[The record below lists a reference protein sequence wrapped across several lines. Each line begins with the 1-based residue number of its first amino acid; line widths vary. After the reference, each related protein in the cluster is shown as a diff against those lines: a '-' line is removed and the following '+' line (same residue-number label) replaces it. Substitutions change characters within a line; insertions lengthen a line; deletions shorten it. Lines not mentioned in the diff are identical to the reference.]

1 MKKKLLHSITAIVV
15 LLVAMETN
23 NTHAQE
29 YSTGPL
35 LTPAE
40 ATARLTP
47 EETRQTEAYFRF
59 NFEHQTTAERITGH
73 FRSGST
79 IGFCEERAV
88 VVAQVGMCGNS
99 RQRVIHISS
108 AEAVIFLA

>member
-47 EETRQTEAYFRF
+47 EEARQTEAYFRF

-73 FRSGST
+73 FRSGSGT
-79 IGFCEERAV
+79 DSGGYPQFRPLPGV
-88 VVAQVGMCGNS
+88 KQTS
-99 RQRVIHISS
+99 ISGG
-108 AEAVIFLA
+108 

>member
-47 EETRQTEAYFRF
+47 EEARQTEAYFRF

-73 FRSGST
+73 FRSGSKA
-79 IGFCEERAV
+79 EVQPRSRERLLLGVKPTFWLSPWNVAV
-88 VVAQVGMCGNS
+88 
-99 RQRVIHISS
+99 
-108 AEAVIFLA
+108 

>member
-1 MKKKLLHSITAIVV
+1 MKKKLLHSLTAIVV

-40 ATARLTP
+40 ATARLTD
-47 EETRQTEAYFRF
+47 EQSRKVEAYTLGV
-59 NFEHQTTAERITGH
+59 QTVLCI
-73 FRSGST
+73 
-79 IGFCEERAV
+79 AV
-88 VVAQVGMCGNS
+88 TTSC
-99 RQRVIHISS
+99 RP
-108 AEAVIFLA
+108 